1 MQKLGPHHCDYC
13 RLAMPPSETIWCSY
27 CLALIK
33 SVPRCQRCGL
43 QTEHEAEQCGECLTD
58 PPLWDRLFC
67 IGNYTDPLKEYVN
80 GLKYGQKF
88 WYAHDL
94 TSLLIP
100 RISTPAPLLLPV
112 PLHWKRR
119 WWRSYNQS
127 AMLAWAL
134 EKQLNARPNSTNVR
148 CDIHTLQRIKATQPQ
163 QGLSRVERQKNLI
176 AAFHIIKPIK
186 EKHVAIIDDVVTTGA
201 TINLLCIELRKAGV
215 EHIDVYTLCRTGK
228 RFE

>member
-94 TSLLIP
+94 TSLLVP

-134 EKQLNARPNSTNVR
+134 EKQLKPA
-148 CDIHTLQRIKATQPQ
+148 
-163 QGLSRVERQKNLI
+163 LSALMFILFVERVSVLSKTASHLTPSF
-176 AAFHIIKPIK
+176 AIKL
-186 EKHVAIIDDVVTTGA
+186 A
-201 TINLLCIELRKAGV
+201 L
-215 EHIDVYTLCRTGK
+215 
-228 RFE
+228 F